1 MRINP
6 SQEIPTRDK
15 LKDSIPPGPIGGNIV
30 SNLISFRNKGMIE
43 YFMEAWQTYGDIVR
57 FQMGPI
63 ENYLITKPDDI
74 HYVLV
79 KNHENYTKGVSMKK
93 LKLSLGEGLFAS
105 EGSIWKRQRQIMQP
119 LFTPRSV
126 NSFAGM
132 MVEDIE
138 AMLQRWEKPT
148 ASRTPVDI
156 NQEMMRLAMG
166 IIGRTMFNISIDQE
180 AMQAASAFA
189 YVLEFVSQQTIRFVD
204 FPMFIPTQANRRFNA
219 SMRILDEF
227 IYNIIAKR
235 RLDQD
240 ANQQND
246 LLALLMC
253 ARDPET
259 GEPMS
264 DKQLRDE
271 VITIFFAGHETTA
284 QALTWTLF
292 LLAQHPQEEAKLHT
306 ELDKTLY
313 GHTPHI
319 EELELLP
326 YTRMVIDESMRLY
339 PPILLFARET
349 LAPDTINGYH
359 IPAGA
364 MITLSQY
371 ITHRHPDYWEQ
382 PEAFNPENF
391 TPERMAKRPRY
402 AYFPFGGGQ
411 RICIGNNFALLEM
424 ALALSMIGQRF
435 QLRLVPGQNIQ
446 PRMVGTLRP
455 NAPVMMTL
463 EHR

>member
-1 MRINP
+1 MRVNP
-6 SQEIPTRDK
+6 SQEHPTTHQ
-15 LKDSIPPGPIGGNIV
+15 LKGSIPPGPISGNLLG
-30 SNLISFRNKGMIE
+30 NLIAFRNKGMIE
-43 YFMEAWQTYGDIVR
+43 YFSDAWRTYGDIVR

-63 ENYLITKPDDI
+63 ENYLLAKPDYV
-74 HYVLV
+74 HYILV
-79 KNHENYTKGVSMKK
+79 KNHTNYTKGVSMKK

-105 EGSIWKRQRQIMQP
+105 EGSLWRRQRQLMQP
-119 LFTPRSV
+119 LFTPRSI
-126 NSFAGM
+126 NSFADV

-138 AMLQRWEKPT
+138 AMLQRWETPS
-148 ASRTPVDI
+148 ASHTPVDI

-204 FPMFIPTQANRRFNA
+204 IPMFIPTKANRRFNA

-235 RLDQD
+235 RQD
-240 ANQQND
+240 PKAIEQND
-246 LLALLMC
+246 LLALLMR

-284 QALTWTLF
+284 QALTWTWF
-292 LLAQHPQEEAKLHT
+292 LLAQHPHEEAKYHA
-306 ELDKTLY
+306 ELDKTLN
-313 GHTPHI
+313 GRAPNI
-319 EELELLP
+319 DELELLP

-339 PPILLFARET
+339 PPILLFAREA
-349 LAPDTINGYH
+349 LEPDLIDGYH

-371 ITHRHPDYWEQ
+371 ITHRHPDYWDR
-382 PEAFNPENF
+382 PEVFNPENF
-391 TPERMAKRPRY
+391 TPERMAARPRY

-411 RICIGNNFALLEM
+411 RVCIGNNFALLEM
-424 ALALSMIGQRF
+424 ALALSMIGQRY

-446 PRMVGTLRP
+446 PKMVGTLRP
-455 NAPVMMTL
+455 NGPVIMTL